1 MWRATLLRRPPAAR
15 WRSTCGISRSSTS
28 ARDGT
33 GRGGV
38 EEAAVH
44 LGENVGRLVGGAA
57 EHHAVDV
64 FQMPR
69 GRVEVFDAAV
79 ENDRQLGMR
88 GLEPVHAVVVERRD
102 LAVLLRRQ
110 TVEPG
115 LARVHDEGAAAGAGD
130 RIDEALQ
137 VGLAVLL
144 IDADAA
150 FDGHRHGD
158 ALLHGGDAGGDQLRL
173 RHEAGAEA
181 ALLHAVGGAADVEVD
196 LGVAE
201 AFTDRGGFCER
212 GRIGAA
218 ELQGDGIVG
227 GRVGEQARAVA
238 VQDGVSGDHLGV
250 EQRVAR
256 HEAVEGAA
264 MPIRP
269 VHHGRDAKSMTFRLH
284 GFVCPS
290 RCTQTRACAL

>member
-1 MWRATLLRRPPAAR
+1 MWRATLFRPPTRGEMALDVRDQPLEHLCA
-15 WRSTCGISRSSTS
+15 RSTMGAAGSKKRRSTS
-28 ARDGT
+28 
-33 GRGGV
+33 V
-38 EEAAVH
+38 
-44 LGENVGRLVGGAA
+44 ENVRRLVGGAA

-64 FQMPR
+64 IQMPR
-69 GRVEVFDAAV
+69 GRVEVLDAAV
-79 ENDRQLGMR
+79 ENDRQLGAC
-88 GLEPVHAVVVERRD
+88 GLEPVHAVVIERRD

-110 TVEPG
+110 TVEPR
-115 LARVHDEGAAAGAGD
+115 LARVHDEDAAAGAGD
-130 RIDEALQ
+130 RIDKALQ

-144 IDADAA
+144 VDADAA
-150 FDGHRHGD
+150 FDGHGHGD
-158 ALLHGGDAGGDQLRL
+158 ALLHGGDACGDQLGL

-181 ALLHAVGGAADVEVD
+181 TLLHAVGWAADVEID

-201 AFTDRGGFCER
+201 AFTDGGGFCER
-212 GRIGAA
+212 GRIAAA
-218 ELQGDGIVG
+218 ELQGDGIVA

-238 VQDGVSGDHLGV
+238 VQDGGRRDQLGV

-269 VHHGRDAKSMTFRLH
+269 IHHRGDAKSMTFRLH

-290 RCTQTRACAL
+290 W